1 MAGGTVARMIAPRNP
16 EQRARFVRVTASDLD
31 VAPELAEQLLLLSE
45 SARAHARA
53 GDLDGG
59 VLRDLLDVLTDDE
72 VCRHAWRVAATEG
85 EALWR
90 LLFQS
95 ASPPRDV
102 GPAVLLAVALAR
114 RGAAG
119 EAMDVLAGVVRP
131 GEFRRTAIEMLAE
144 LAEDA
149 GQPVLAWAQVTRL
162 GLAEPDRDWGTL
174 RCVLGCSFRRQC
186 DRSRLA
192 GVAHARW
199 LRARL
204 SRWSRRPWSGGY
216 LDPENGRATAPGT
229 AVDAWRS
236 TIAAY
241 VAARR
246 AVLPVGEHDLLE
258 QWSRA
263 ERVRVTVMETLPWA
277 GVVLDAS
284 GKRRVVGW
292 ESTASCYL
300 PIGSEL
306 RCWVLPTLV
315 PDEHLVVRWMVPA
328 PW

>member
-1 MAGGTVARMIAPRNP
+1 MTAPRTP
-16 EQRARFVRVTASDLD
+16 EQRASFVRVTASDLD

-53 GDLDGG
+53 ELDDGAIRELLH
-59 VLRDLLDVLTDDE
+59 VLADDE

-90 LLFQS
+90 LLFRS
-95 ASPPRDV
+95 TSPPRDV

-119 EAMDVLAGVVRP
+119 EAMGVLTEVVRP
-131 GEFRRTAIEMLAE
+131 GEFRQTAIEMLAE

-149 GQPVLAWAQVTRL
+149 GKPVLAWAQVTRL

-174 RCVLGCSFRRQC
+174 RCVLGCSSRRQC
-186 DRSRLA
+186 ERSRLA
-192 GVAHARW
+192 GVMHARW

-204 SRWSRRPWSGGY
+204 LRWSRRPWSGGY
-216 LDPENGRATAPGT
+216 LDPENRRPTEPGT
-229 AVDAWRS
+229 GVEAWRS
-236 TIAAY
+236 AVGAY

-246 AVLPVGEHDLLE
+246 AVLPIGERALLE

-263 ERVRVTVMETLPWA
+263 ERARVTVMETSPWE
-277 GVVLDAS
+277 GVVLDES
-284 GKRRVVGW
+284 GQCRLVGW
-292 ESTASCYL
+292 ESTASSH
-300 PIGSEL
+300 PPVGSEL
-306 RCWVLPTLV
+306 SCWVLPTLV
-315 PDEHLVVRWMVPA
+315 PAEHLLVRWMVPT

>member
-1 MAGGTVARMIAPRNP
+1 MTAPRNP
-16 EQRARFVRVTASDLD
+16 EQRARFIRVTASDLD

-53 GDLDGG
+53 GELEGGTLRELLG
-59 VLRDLLDVLTDDE
+59 VLADDE
-72 VCRHAWRVAATEG
+72 VCRHAWRVAAAEG

-90 LLFQS
+90 LLFRT
-95 ASPPRDV
+95 ALPPCDV

-114 RGAAG
+114 RGAAD
-119 EAMDVLAGVVRP
+119 EAIDVLTEVVRP
-131 GEFRRTAIEMLAE
+131 GEFRPTAIEMLAE

-174 RCVLGCSFRRQC
+174 RCVLGCSTRRQC
-186 DRSRLA
+186 ERSKLA
-192 GVAHARW
+192 GAMHARW

-216 LDPENGRATAPGT
+216 LDPEDGRARGSG
-229 AVDAWRS
+229 VGVEAWRS
-236 TIAAY
+236 AIDAY

-246 AVLPVGEHDLLE
+246 AVLPVGERDLLE
-258 QWSRA
+258 RWSRA
-263 ERVRVTVMETLPWA
+263 ERARVTVMETSPWE
-277 GVVLDAS
+277 GVVLDES
-284 GKRRVVGW
+284 GECLLVGW
-292 ESTASCYL
+292 ESTASSFL
-300 PIGSEL
+300 PVGSEL
-306 RCWVLPTLV
+306 SCWVLPTLV
-315 PDEHLVVRWMVPA
+315 PAEHLLVRWMVPA